1 MAKPKEIKKKWV
13 QVFSTQEFGN
23 VEIGEI
29 PYSEIKNTMGK
40 ILRINLYLL
49 TNDSRKQNSEIAFRI
64 INADEKK
71 ANTEIV
77 DYRMLNAYLKRIIKK
92 EKNKIDDSFT
102 CETKDK
108 VKIRVKPMMI
118 TKNKTK
124 QSNLNRL
131 RTHTRE
137 IFRDYS
143 KSVDFGLIIKDL
155 VNNSIQRNIKQELK
169 KVYPLNLFEIRDLSR
184 IK

>member
-92 EKNKIDDSFT
+92 EKNKIDDS
-102 CETKDK
+102 
-108 VKIRVKPMMI
+108 
-118 TKNKTK
+118 
-124 QSNLNRL
+124 
-131 RTHTRE
+131 
-137 IFRDYS
+137 
-143 KSVDFGLIIKDL
+143 
-155 VNNSIQRNIKQELK
+155 
-169 KVYPLNLFEIRDLSR
+169 
-184 IK
+184 